1 MKSMKCVCGAVA
13 EHADNL
19 KFNNVSI
26 DGWVCKSC
34 GEVFYN
40 PEKAEQ
46 ILMLN
51 KLRKMKYHL
60 KLSQVK
66 SNLIVRTPK
75 ELGEALNLKKGGE
88 IELGLRNSDEIVLH
102 TMKSRN

>member
-40 PEKAEQ
+40 PEKAEK
-46 ILMLN
+46 ILLLN
-51 KLRKMKYHL
+51 KLKKMKYHL

-66 SNLIVRTPK
+66 SNLILRIPK
-75 ELGEALNLKKGGE
+75 EVGIALSLKKGE
-88 IELGLRNSDEIVLH
+88 EVELALSDKNEIVLQP
-102 TMKSRN
+102 M